1 MSHVPADS
9 PAGADDRRGLL
20 KIGDKVQLTDSKGRM
35 NTIILKPGAE
45 FHTHKGII
53 AHDDIIGAPDGITV
67 ANSAGAEYQV
77 LKPLYSDFVLSMPR
91 GAAIIYPKD
100 AALITGFGDI
110 FPGARVVE
118 AGVGSGALTI
128 ALLRAVGDTG
138 SVHSFELRDEFAKIA
153 AGNIEDFFAGEHP
166 AWNITVGDL
175 SEELPKAYGPGEV
188 DRVVLDMLAPW
199 ECLDAVTEALVPGGV
214 LVVYVATVPQL
225 SRTVQAMDESGS
237 YTKPHALEST
247 VRDWHLD
254 GLAVRPEHR
263 MIGHTGFLVFARKVA
278 QGYEPLRRTKRG
290 QQSPPDKR
298 DYDAWFG
305 PEVNDETMRVK
316 HTTPKKVRRS
326 VREAG
331 TRLDVMRSHEGEN
344 NG

>member
-1 MSHVPADS
+1 MSLESAPV

-20 KIGDKVQLTDSKGRM
+20 KAGDKVQLTDSKGRM
-35 NTIILKPGAE
+35 NTIVLKPGGE
-45 FHTHKGII
+45 FHTHRGII
-53 AHDDIIGAPDGITV
+53 AHDDIIGAPDGVTV
-67 ANSAGAEYQV
+67 QNSVGVEYQV

-128 ALLRAVGDTG
+128 ALLRAVGDSG
-138 SVHSFELRDEFAKIA
+138 SVHSFELREEFAQIA
-153 AGNIEDFFAGEHP
+153 EGNISDFFAGPHP

-175 SEELPKAYGPGEV
+175 ASELPKAYGPGEV

-199 ECLDAVTEALVPGGV
+199 DCLDAVTEALVPGGV
-214 LVVYVATVPQL
+214 LIVYVATVTQM
-225 SRTVQAMDESGS
+225 SRTVQALQESGN

-263 MIGHTGFLVFARKVA
+263 MIGHTGFLVFARRVA
-278 QGYEPLRRTKRG
+278 QGTTPLRRTKRG
-290 QQSPPDKR
+290 QQAEPDQK
-298 DYDAWFG
+298 DLDVWFG
-305 PEVNDETMRVK
+305 PEVTDESVGVK
-316 HTTPKKVRRS
+316 YPTPKKIRRS

-331 TRLDVMRSHEGEN
+331 SRLDILNSSEGEL